1 MKNIQNLSTRAAG
14 VAASVRGNKKNENK
28 LFDESTVIGKA
39 THLTLGR
46 QGTNPE
52 KDGYFASIITT
63 NSKR

>member
-1 MKNIQNLSTRAAG
+1 MKNTQNLSTRAVG
-14 VAASVRGNKKNENK
+14 VAASLMRGDKRNENK

-52 KDGYFASIITT
+52 KDGYFASIIV